1 MASEIRQNKATK
13 QWVIYSPAREKRPND
28 FQKSGEKLSLPERD
42 EGCPFC
48 PGNEHTL
55 PPIIIEL
62 KGQQSWQV
70 RVVPNKFPALTP
82 DGNLVRY
89 QKGIYVTMQGYGHH
103 EVIIESPLHNQQMG
117 QMTVKEVQLVI
128 EAYYRRY
135 TDLIKKNENMMIII
149 FRNNGLRA
157 GTSLVHPHSQLI
169 ATGMVPNY
177 IRWREEESQRYFD
190 EWGRCVYCDI
200 LDYEMED
207 RRRVIY
213 ENKSFVAFI
222 PFAAEVP
229 FEVWIMSR
237 KHKADF
243 GDISEIEKSNLAAAL
258 HDILG
263 KMYRN
268 LNDPDYNY
276 VINTSARYM
285 AKEPRLHWYLQIRPR
300 LMTTAGFE
308 IGSGISINPS
318 LPEDNAD
325 FLKEG

>member
-1 MASEIRQNKATK
+1 MTSEIRQNKATK
-13 QWVIYSPAREKRPND
+13 QWVIYSPARKKRPND
-28 FQKSGEKLSLPERD
+28 FHKYEETYFLPEHD
-42 EGCPFC
+42 AGCPFC
-48 PGNEHTL
+48 PGNEHAL
-55 PPIIIEL
+55 PPVILEL
-62 KGQQSWQV
+62 KGQKSWQV
-70 RVVPNKFPALTP
+70 RVIQNKFPALTP
-82 DGNLVRY
+82 EGNLVRN
-89 QKGIYVTMQGYGHH
+89 QEGIYVTMQGYGHH

-117 QMTVKEVQLVI
+117 QMPVNDVQIII

-135 TDLIKKNENMMIII
+135 TDLIKKNENMMIIL

-177 IRWREEESQRYFD
+177 IRWREDEAQRYFD
-190 EWGRCVYCDI
+190 EWGCCVYCDI
-200 LDYEMED
+200 LDYEMKD
-207 RRRVIY
+207 KRRVIY

-229 FEVWIMSR
+229 FEVWIMP
-237 KHKADF
+237 KNHTADF
-243 GDISEIEKSNLAAAL
+243 GDISDSEKSNLAVAL
-258 HDILG
+258 QDILG
-263 KMYRN
+263 RMYRK

-276 VINTSARYM
+276 VINTSARYR

-318 LPEDNAD
+318 IPEDNAD